1 MTFCSPLLFFLFV
14 FPAVTMTSF
23 PLYSSLCLCFL
34 SAITSSC
41 SPLTVFLCILLL
53 LCLGGLLYLFFL
65 FVLLAATCS
74 LYSSFRLYS
83 LLILLSFHSTIHVY
97 LLFPAASWSDSQL
110 FLVFVFPTATVFLFT
125 SVLLS
130 LCIPYCFQCLFCSQ
144 LLFSLVLF
152 LALPFCSPILFF
164 ILLFPATALSS
175 CLFLHFFLFEC
186 HATAV
191 LLFPLLPFLFIFL
204 AGFPLFSLSYFPYY
218 LLLFCPFSLFSSLS
232 FHSHHYPKC
241 VLFFS
246 QLILISYFVF
256 LFPSYLYT
264 HFILCYCSVVYP
276 LTLFSS
282 FSFISH
288 HHCVVLF
295 PSTFLPTDF
304 IIHLCLFPPFNS
316 SCSFIYTN
324 FLPVLYVYFP
334 LLLNNTF

>member
-23 PLYSSLCLCFL
+23 PLYTSLCLCFL

-74 LYSSFRLYS
+74 LYSSFPLYS
-83 LLILLSFHSTIHVY
+83 LLILCLFIPLYTSISYSQLLPGLTPNSSWSLYSLQLLSFCSP
-97 LLFPAASWSDSQL
+97 LFFSPC
-110 FLVFVFPTATVFLFT
+110 VFPTAFNVFFVL
-125 SVLLS
+125 SYPSLLS
-130 LCIPYCFQCLFCSQ
+130 YSLLRPFVPLF
-144 LLFSLVLF
+144 FSLY
-152 LALPFCSPILFF
+152 
-164 ILLFPATALSS
+164 LLFPATALSS

-276 LTLFSS
+276 LALFSS